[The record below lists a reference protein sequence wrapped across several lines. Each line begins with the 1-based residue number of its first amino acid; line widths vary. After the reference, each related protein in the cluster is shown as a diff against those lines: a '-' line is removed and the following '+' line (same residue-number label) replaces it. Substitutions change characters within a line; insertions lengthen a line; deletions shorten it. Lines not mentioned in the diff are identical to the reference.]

1 MAKIIPHCLLV
12 ATMTVSRRL
21 VSMGRKLCL
30 FVYYVE
36 LTNNKQWMV
45 EEATT
50 LNGAM
55 ESRMVE
61 GSIRRKIQEQC
72 M

>member
-1 MAKIIPHCLLV
+1 
-12 ATMTVSRRL
+12 MTLSRRL

-36 LTNNKQWMV
+36 LINNKQWMV
-45 EEATT
+45 EESVT

-55 ESRMVE
+55 EGQMVE
-61 GSIRRKIQEQC
+61 GSVRRRIQE
-72 M
+72 

>member
-1 MAKIIPHCLLV
+1 MV
-12 ATMTVSRRL
+12 AMIVSRRFA
-21 VSMGRKLCL
+21 SMGRKFCL

-36 LTNNKQWMV
+36 LIDNKQWMA
-45 EEATT
+45 EEATA

-61 GSIRRKIQEQC
+61 GSIRRII
-72 M
+72 

>member
-1 MAKIIPHCLLV
+1 M
-12 ATMTVSRRL
+12 ATMIVSRRL
-21 VSMGRKLCL
+21 ASMGRKLCL

-36 LTNNKQWMV
+36 LIDNKQWMA
-45 EEATT
+45 EEAMA

-61 GSIRRKIQEQC
+61 SNIRRRI
-72 M
+72 

>member
-1 MAKIIPHCLLV
+1 M

-21 VSMGRKLCL
+21 ASMGRKLCL

-36 LTNNKQWMV
+36 LIDNKQWMA
-45 EEATT
+45 EEAMA

-61 GSIRRKIQEQC
+61 SNIRRRI
-72 M
+72 

>member
-1 MAKIIPHCLLV
+1 
-12 ATMTVSRRL
+12 
-21 VSMGRKLCL
+21 MGKKLCL

-36 LTNNKQWMV
+36 LIDNKQWMV

-61 GSIRRKIQEQC
+61 GSIRGEFKSNTSRSFFFFH
-72 M
+72 

>member
-1 MAKIIPHCLLV
+1 
-12 ATMTVSRRL
+12 
-21 VSMGRKLCL
+21 MGRKLCL

-45 EEATT
+45 EEATA

-55 ESRMVE
+55 ESQMVE
-61 GSIRRKIQEQC
+61 GNIRRRI
-72 M
+72 